1 MSSSPAEFTV
11 RAPGPDDAE
20 EISRLLAAFDT
31 SFGVEE
37 TEQPEDLLDEWRE
50 LELERDAWVWER
62 EGRIVAYGALFA
74 RGEEGV
80 NRRLIADGY
89 VSPEH
94 AGRGLGS
101 AIVDNTEARARERG
115 APTIQNAVLG
125 NDARAAELLRSRG
138 YLDVRHF
145 YRMRIELDDP
155 PPEPRWPEGFEVAAF
170 DLAEAREFHD
180 ALKDGFAD
188 EWGHTPEPF
197 EAFSKRRLEEERF
210 DPTLWTT
217 VRADGEIAAVLIADW
232 KRYGETGWI
241 ESIAVRKPWRRRG
254 LGEALLLRSL
264 GQLYDRGERVVRLGV
279 DAENPTG
286 ATRLYER
293 VGMSVSFEAVIYA
306 KDLPG

>member
-11 RAPGPDDAE
+11 RSPRPDDAE
-20 EISRLLAAFDT
+20 EIWRVIAAFDM

-50 LELERDAWVWER
+50 LDLERDGWVWQQD
-62 EGRIVAYGALFA
+62 GRIVAYAAILA

-80 NRRLIADGY
+80 DRRLIADGY
-89 VSPEH
+89 VDPEY
-94 AGRGLGS
+94 AGRGIGS
-101 AIVDNTEARARERG
+101 AIVTNTEARARERG

-125 NDARAAELLRSRG
+125 NDVLAAELLRSHG
-138 YLDVRHF
+138 YRDVRHF
-145 YRMRIELDDP
+145 YRMRIELDGR
-155 PPEPRWPEGFEVAAF
+155 PPEPQWPEGFEVTAF
-170 DLAEAREFHD
+170 DPAEAREFHD
-180 ALKDGFAD
+180 ALKDGFAE

-197 EAFSKRRLEEERF
+197 EAFSKRRLEEKRF

-217 VRADGEIAAVLIADW
+217 VRTGGEIAAVLIADW

-254 LGEALLLRSL
+254 LGEALLLRSF
-264 GQLYDRGERVVRLGV
+264 GQLYERGERVVRLGV

-293 VGMSVSFEAVIYA
+293 VGMRVSFEAVIYA
-306 KDLPG
+306 KDLS

>member
-1 MSSSPAEFTV
+1 MSSSPPEFTV
-11 RAPGPDDAE
+11 RTPRPDDAE
-20 EISRLLAAFDT
+20 EISRVVAAFDT

-37 TEQPEDLLDEWRE
+37 TEQPDDLLDEWRE
-50 LELERDAWVWER
+50 LDLERDAWVWER
-62 EGRIVAYGALFA
+62 DGLIVAYAAVFGRGDEGAA
-74 RGEEGV
+74 
-80 NRRLIADGY
+80 RRLVADGY
-89 VSPEH
+89 VSPDY
-94 AGRGLGS
+94 AGHGLGA
-101 AIVDNTEARARERG
+101 AIVDKTEGRARERA
-115 APTIQNAVLG
+115 APRIENAVLG
-125 NDARAAELLRSRG
+125 KDLGAAELLRSRG
-138 YLDVRHF
+138 YRDVRHF
-145 YRMRIELDDP
+145 YRMRIELDGP

-170 DLAEAREFHD
+170 DAAEAREFHD

-197 EAFSKRRLEEERF
+197 EAFSKRRLEEKRF

-217 VRADGEIAAVLIADW
+217 VRAEGEIAAVLVADW

-254 LGEALLLRSL
+254 LGEALLLRSF
-264 GQLYDRGERVVRLGV
+264 GQLYERGERVVRLGV

-306 KDLPG
+306 KNLQ